1 MDKKALTTWLANL
14 GKDRTW
20 LAEQIGSVKGTVDQW
35 FSKGFPEWAE
45 KSIERLMNPPG
56 TETAGLEV
64 TFTARQFER
73 IEEAR
78 ALVGARS
85 RKEFYEMAITELTD
99 DILAREKQE
108 EQKHQADQ
116 PPAASPIPRTTRY
129 SAGTEGLVERSTHGM
144 NETASLS
151 QAHRQKVL
159 KRMTD
164 RNQQA
169 GHAAR
174 VKGEDLSTGS

>member
-1 MDKKALTTWLANL
+1 MDKDQITAWLVSI
-14 GKDRTW
+14 GKDRDW
-20 LAEQIGSVKGTVDQW
+20 LGSQLVKSKGTIDQW
-35 FSKGFPEWAE
+35 FSRGFPESAQIA
-45 KSIERLMNPPG
+45 IERLMNPPG
-56 TETAGLEV
+56 SETAGLEV

-116 PPAASPIPRTTRY
+116 PPAAPPIPRTTRY
-129 SAGTEGLVERSTHGM
+129 SAGTEGLVESSTHGM

-164 RNQQA
+164 RNPQA